1 MEAAQDVLL
10 VTLIAELILKLRRN
24 INPDSSWGEFRA
36 LVETNIDRVCRELNT
51 RELVSVCDTYADF
64 ADPVESRNA
73 MLVSLLA
80 NAEKTSQSF
89 LMLRLNYIAPF
100 RVPLSHHPRRV
111 PLWDGMD
118 SFHLE
123 IGDVTNGLFGRLDR
137 LMSSTPAIE
146 RIYREVV
153 DRIRTHPT
161 ILGALNKFH
170 QHVFEPNTRWR
181 KAPAYDHFR
190 KSGELPPWKTDD

>member
-1 MEAAQDVLL
+1 MQAAQEVP
-10 VTLIAELILKLRRN
+10 IATQVGELIVKLRRN
-24 INPDSSWGEFRA
+24 IDRDSSWGELRA
-36 LVETNIDRVCRELNT
+36 LVEANIDRICRELNT
-51 RELVSVCDTYADF
+51 RALVSVCDTYADY

-73 MLVSLLA
+73 MLVSLLV
-80 NAEKTSQSF
+80 NTEKTSQSYV
-89 LMLRLNYIAPF
+89 LWRVNYIAPF

-123 IGDVTNGLFGRLDR
+123 IGDVTNNFFGRLDR
-137 LMSSTPAIE
+137 LMSSTPTIE

-153 DRIRTHPT
+153 ERIRTHPT
-161 ILGALNKFH
+161 ILGSLNKFH

>member
-1 MEAAQDVLL
+1 METAQDVPI
-10 VTLIAELILKLRRN
+10 VTRVAELIVKLRRN
-24 INPDSSWGEFRA
+24 IDPDSSWEELRA
-36 LVETNIDRVCRELNT
+36 LVEANIDRICRELNT
-51 RELVSVCDTYADF
+51 RELVSVCDSYADY

-73 MLVSLLA
+73 MFVSLLA
-80 NAEKTSQSF
+80 NTEKTAQSF
-89 LMLRLNYIAPF
+89 LLLRLNYIAPF

-123 IGDVTNGLFGRLDR
+123 IGDVTNSFFGRLNR
-137 LMSSTPAIE
+137 MMSSTPAIE

-153 DRIRTHPT
+153 DRIRAHPT
-161 ILGALNKFH
+161 ILGSLNKFH

-181 KAPAYDHFR
+181 KAPAYDRFR
-190 KSGELPPWKTDD
+190 NSGELPVWKTDD